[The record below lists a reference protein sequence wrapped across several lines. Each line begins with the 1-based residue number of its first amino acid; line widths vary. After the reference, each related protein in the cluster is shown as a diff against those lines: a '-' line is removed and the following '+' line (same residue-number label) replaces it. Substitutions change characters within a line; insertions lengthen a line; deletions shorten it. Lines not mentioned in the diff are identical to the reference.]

1 MAEQPQGRGEIASL
15 LRRHGVAPRKSLGQH
30 FLADPNVIRK
40 VVRLAD
46 LRPGERALEVGAGT
60 GTLTR
65 ALAASGAPVRAYEID
80 ERLRPVLA
88 EALRGVDVDLRF
100 ADVMEID
107 LCADLGAGP
116 WVMVSNLPYQVGT
129 PLLLD
134 LLRGCPAVTRYVV
147 MVQREVGDRLRAAP
161 GTRAYGLP
169 SVVAGLYAEEAG
181 GFRVSPAVFH
191 PRPRVESSVVVLRR
205 RAAIPADAVRA
216 VQLAAAAFNQRRKM
230 IRSSLAGHL
239 GDVAAVAAAAGVEAT
254 ARAEHLSP
262 EDYLALARAEEA
274 NAGEG

>member
-15 LRRHGVAPRKSLGQH
+15 LRRHGVAPRRSLGQH

-88 EALRGVDVDLRF
+88 EALRGADVDLRF

-107 LCADLGAGP
+107 LCADLGAGR

-254 ARAEHLSP
+254 ARADHLSP